1 MDLAPSTLTA
11 SDVGHA
17 ARLIKGT
24 EAASRLLATREALDA
39 IDTESVPILPNGED
53 DNDVDDGDLS
63 ALNESV
69 RFGKGGVSSD
79 SIAAWILGLPGGID
93 ALVTT
98 GWNPI
103 TRNVMGVGTNSEDSA
118 NNTDEKKKKKGEE
131 DEQEETSESRL
142 DFSTKKGAYTVWR
155 ASWEDKHG
163 APARKERE
171 LDALVPPEGP
181 TWARADP
188 QPFRVLRLSQGANPS
203 VKTTTQ

>member
-1 MDLAPSTLTA
+1 M
-11 SDVGHA
+11 
-17 ARLIKGT
+17 
-24 EAASRLLATREALDA
+24 
-39 IDTESVPILPNGED
+39 
-53 DNDVDDGDLS
+53 S

-69 RFGKGGVSSD
+69 RFGRGGVSSV

-118 NNTDEKKKKKGEE
+118 SNNEKKKKGEDE
-131 DEQEETSESRL
+131 QEQEETSESRL
-142 DFSTKKGAYTVWR
+142 DFSSKKGAYTVWR

-171 LDALVPPEGP
+171 LDALVPPEGK
-181 TWARADP
+181 TWTRADP
-188 QPFRVLRLSQGANPS
+188 QPFRVLRLSEGANPS
-203 VKTTTQ
+203 KKTTTQII